1 MRTVTIRTGRAKP
14 AWMGHPWV
22 FADSIE
28 KVEEG
33 EGDFVRVVDAHGD
46 VVGRGF
52 LSAASAI
59 RVRLVA
65 RGDGEESDEALL
77 ATRIAAA
84 ASLRRRLLPD
94 PGFTNA
100 YRLVHGEGDG
110 LPGLVVDRFG
120 PVLVAQFATKPMA
133 TRRATVAAALLSATG
148 ATSLVSRPGGKEEE
162 EGIDLAT
169 VPFAAGEPAP
179 GTVEIAEE
187 GMRLVADLSRGQK
200 TGHYCDQ
207 RENRRLV
214 AEVAAG
220 ARMLDLHTGTGGFAI
235 RALRA
240 GATSC
245 EAVDSSG
252 AALETA
258 RGNAARNGVE
268 ERVRFVEA
276 DVLAHLE
283 ALGRAKTTFD
293 LVVLDPPK
301 LATTR
306 PGLARAMDLYK
317 RLNVRALVRT
327 EPGGILA
334 TFSCSGLVGVEAF
347 AEMVEAAA
355 RECRRRICV
364 LRTLSAGPDHPV
376 DPGCPEGRY
385 LTGLLVKVTT

>member
-1 MRTVTIRTGRAKP
+1 MRDVVLRPGRSKP
-14 AWMGHPWV
+14 VWMGHPWV

-28 KVEEG
+28 RVAEG
-33 EGDFVRVVDAHGD
+33 DGDFVRVVDSRGD

-52 LSAASAI
+52 LSEASAI
-59 RVRLVA
+59 RVRLLA
-65 RGDGEESDEALL
+65 RGDGAETDEEILPA
-77 ATRIAAA
+77 RIAAA
-84 ASLRRRLLPD
+84 AALRRRLLPD
-94 PGFTNA
+94 PAITNA

-120 PVLVAQFATKPMA
+120 DVLVAQFATKPMA
-133 TRRATVAAALLSATG
+133 TRRARLAAALLSATG

-162 EGIDLAT
+162 EAIDPAS
-169 VPFAAGEPAP
+169 VPFAAGAPAP
-179 GTVEIAEE
+179 DTVEIVEE
-187 GMRLVADLSRGQK
+187 GLRLVADLSRGQK
-200 TGHYCDQ
+200 TGHYADQ

-220 ARMLDLHTGTGGFAI
+220 ARMLDLHTGTGGFGI

-240 GATSC
+240 GAASC

-258 RGNAARNGVE
+258 RGNAARNGVQD
-268 ERVRFVEA
+268 RLRLVEA

-347 AEMVEAAA
+347 AEMVAAAA
-355 RECRRRICV
+355 RECRRRIFV
-364 LRTLSAGPDHPV
+364 LRAMGAGPDHPV

-385 LTGLLVKVTT
+385 LTGLLVKVTP